1 MARTAGSTSSTEE
14 MRSGVDPATSEVTLG
29 RVVGVHGLR
38 GVLRVRP
45 LGGDPTHLLEVPS
58 LKLGMREEDPE
69 ARAYEVAHAA
79 PGRKGEVRLELVG
92 VAGLEQAEALR
103 DAWVSVS
110 SSELAALPEGEYYAY
125 ELVGC
130 RVFDQEGNEI
140 GVVRE
145 IWSTGA
151 HDVLVV
157 PDESGSDQ
165 LIPTA
170 PEIMQEVDIET
181 RRITIDAIPGL
192 LQRDPS

>member
-1 MARTAGSTSSTEE
+1 MTS
-14 MRSGVDPATSEVTLG
+14 GADPAATEVTLG
-29 RVVGVHGLR
+29 RVVGVHGLH
-38 GVLRVRP
+38 GTLRVRP
-45 LGGDPTHLLEVPS
+45 LGDDPTHLFEVPS
-58 LKLGMREEDPE
+58 VKLGVKEEDPE
-69 ARAYEVAHAA
+69 ARAYEVARAA

-92 VAGLEQAEALR
+92 VTGREQAEALR
-103 DAWVSVS
+103 GWWVSVS
-110 SSELAALPEGEYYAY
+110 SSEFAALPEGEYYAY

-130 RVFDQEGNEI
+130 RVFDQEGKEI
-140 GVVRE
+140 GAVRE

-157 PDESGSDQ
+157 PDEGGTDQ

-192 LQRDPS
+192 LIQRDSS